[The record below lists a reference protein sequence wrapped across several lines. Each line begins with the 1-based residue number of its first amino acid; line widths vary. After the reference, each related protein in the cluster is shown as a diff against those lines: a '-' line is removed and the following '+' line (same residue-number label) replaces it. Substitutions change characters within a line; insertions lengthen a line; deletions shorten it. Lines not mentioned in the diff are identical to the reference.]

1 MKRQPAA
8 THHKTQAAREVQYF
22 GSKGAAISIVRPEAS
37 SSSNPREEAA
47 GKSAFEIVTARIIV
61 ELEKGRIPWRKPW
74 KDSGLPI
81 NLVSKRRYRGIN
93 VILLNSTGHSTPC
106 WLTQRQVNDLGGR
119 IRPGE
124 EPSSI
129 VFWKWLQ
136 VTKVDPKTGK
146 KRDIHLPLT
155 RLYDV
160 YNADQVEEISRHVPQ
175 EKPRLFNSIRLAEEI
190 LAGMPKCPAIQHRGD
205 RAQYSPGLD
214 QVVLPPMTQFD
225 SETDYYSVAFHELIH
240 STGHASRLQ
249 RFEAEALAPFGS
261 TDYSKEELVAEIGAS
276 FLCAEEGIDT
286 ATVPNSVAYIQ
297 DWLSVLWNDKR
308 MVVLAAGQAQKA
320 ADFVLNRISD
330 GGGKS

>member
-146 KRDIHLPLT
+146 KR
-155 RLYDV
+155 
-160 YNADQVEEISRHVPQ
+160 
-175 EKPRLFNSIRLAEEI
+175 
-190 LAGMPKCPAIQHRGD
+190 G
-205 RAQYSPGLD
+205 YSP
-214 QVVLPPMTQFD
+214 PSD
-225 SETDYYSVAFHELIH
+225 SPLR
-240 STGHASRLQ
+240 RL
-249 RFEAEALAPFGS
+249 
-261 TDYSKEELVAEIGAS
+261 
-276 FLCAEEGIDT
+276 
-286 ATVPNSVAYIQ
+286 
-297 DWLSVLWNDKR
+297 
-308 MVVLAAGQAQKA
+308 
-320 ADFVLNRISD
+320 
-330 GGGKS
+330 